1 MKLKEIAKKLI
12 SAIVALALFISPL
25 SDYLPILGEGMK
37 VSAASGHH
45 GWSGG
50 GWACS
55 ADNDTALNEVKAVM
69 QKTCSFSEMERFEK
83 ILSEFPLAGYFNNL
97 SGPGKGIGSP
107 CPWHVGNNMAS
118 DSTCRTNFY
127 DDETETV
134 KYNTVKATDSDA
146 NITKGRGCAGYAAY
160 CYYRFYGKQTSNTIR
175 LKKYSEAELKE
186 ALKKI
191 RAGAVFM
198 VSGHSMCYLANA
210 DGYIYLI
217 DANFGCWNPD
227 GSKEK
232 SNYTNCKIHLRKM
245 KCNDFATHYN
255 EFLTILYSTTSE
267 FDKLDLTTTPLNL
280 GDQFLAAIQSSDGT
294 KALTVDSNNNV
305 SIQKYVGTPNQTWM
319 FTRTDGNYYEI
330 KNPATGKC
338 LDAANGG
345 NSDYTNIQVWEDN
358 DTSSQRYG
366 IYGSQNSYV
375 MRVKHSSVLVVDA
388 GAARNNVN
396 LYTYSPNIA
405 AQKFRIFC
413 LFDNISVKNITSTN
427 ALVAAK
433 FHKPSEAKALAYD
446 ISVST
451 SSNMQNA
458 VTHSCKPSSTNVG
471 STSRDITFD
480 FVKEYNHY
488 LSPNTTYYYRLIGK
502 YDINGSTVTYTSPVY
517 SFKTLAGSASD
528 SSVTVKTSTS
538 RYKNNITN
546 TNAIIYGEVD
556 KPTSYPVTKI
566 GVRVRIDGGTYENG
580 WSKYDNTSRTYVGST
595 YMCPCYDMNKELN
608 LTLTHSTKYF
618 YKFYAVVNGKEYWS
632 PEGSFT
638 TTGSHSYGAWKIT
651 KPATCTEIGVQT
663 RSCSCGKTETQT
675 ISATGHS
682 YGSWTT
688 TKAPTCTDSGIQ
700 TRSCTKCG
708 DTQTQTI
715 AAKGHSYS
723 SGWTVDVQATCTADG
738 RKSHHCTVC
747 GAKKDITS
755 IPALGHNYKVTVVA
769 PTAYSDGYTLHQ
781 CTRCPYNYKDN
792 YTSKKL
798 YGDVNGSGEVD
809 ELDSVALARYLAS
822 WNVAIDQSAADV
834 DGNGDIDE
842 LDSVM
847 LARRLA
853 GWNV

>member
-1 MKLKEIAKKLI
+1 MKKLKQAAKKLI

-37 VSAASGHH
+37 VSAASITE
-45 GWSGG
+45 SGVWQKIEELRKLFPNG
-50 GWACS
+50 S
-55 ADNDTALNEVKAVM
+55 YFTVND
-69 QKTCSFSEMERFEK
+69 KTCGMANEEQRKKHSCKNCLLSN
-83 ILSEFPLAGYFNNL
+83 ILANNTKAKNTNVANIL
-97 SGPGKGIGSP
+97 
-107 CPWHVGNNMAS
+107 NAS
-118 DSTCRTNFY
+118 DQNCYTCVAFA
-127 DDETETV
+127 
-134 KYNTVKATDSDA
+134 KF
-146 NITKGRGCAGYAAY
+146 AY
-160 CYYRFYGKQTSNTIR
+160 CYIFGHRSNEKDSNNTTISSSSYGGVNSTFVSQ
-175 LKKYSEAELKE
+175 LKPGDYLCFFKGDNFVHAAIYLGCNQNKNQIYVYENNYGESSYSELSKVLYNNSKDCSKYS
-186 ALKKI
+186 KI
-191 RAGAVFM
+191 TAIR
-198 VSGHSMCYLANA
+198 
-210 DGYIYLI
+210 
-217 DANFGCWNPD
+217 
-227 GSKEK
+227 SK
-232 SNYTNCKIHLRKM
+232 T
-245 KCNDFATHYN
+245 
-255 EFLTILYSTTSE
+255 YSET
-267 FDKLDLTTTPLNL
+267 LDLTTTPLNL

-375 MRVKHSSVLVVDA
+375 MRVKYSSVLVVDA

-413 LFDNISVKNITSTN
+413 LFDNVSVTNITSTN

-471 STSRDITFD
+471 NTSRDITFD

-488 LSPNTTYYYRLIGK
+488 LSANTTYYYRLIGK

-517 SFKTLAGSASD
+517 SFKTLAD
-528 SSVTVKTSTS
+528 STDPSVTVKASTS
-538 RYKNNITN
+538 RYKNTITN

-556 KPTSYPVTKI
+556 KPSSYPVTKI
-566 GVRVRIDGGTYENG
+566 GIRVRVDGGTYDSG
-580 WSKYDNTSRTYVGST
+580 WSRYDGTSSTYVGST
-595 YMCPCYDMNKELN
+595 FMCPYYDMNKELK

-638 TTGSHSYGAWKIT
+638 TTGSHSFGPWITT
-651 KPATCTEIGVQT
+651 KPATCTESGVQT

-675 ISATGHS
+675 IPATGHS
-682 YGSWTT
+682 YGAWTT
-688 TKAPTCTDSGIQ
+688 TKAPTCTESGIQ
-700 TRSCTKCG
+700 TTYSPPAPLTAVNLI
-708 DTQTQTI
+708 I
-715 AAKGHSYS
+715 A
-723 SGWTVDVQATCTADG
+723 
-738 RKSHHCTVC
+738 
-747 GAKKDITS
+747 
-755 IPALGHNYKVTVVA
+755 
-769 PTAYSDGYTLHQ
+769 
-781 CTRCPYNYKDN
+781 PYAEQ
-792 YTSKKL
+792 KL
-798 YGDVNGSGEVD
+798 
-809 ELDSVALARYLAS
+809 
-822 WNVAIDQSAADV
+822 I
-834 DGNGDIDE
+834 
-842 LDSVM
+842 
-847 LARRLA
+847 
-853 GWNV
+853 

>member
-12 SAIVALALFISPL
+12 SAIVVLALFISPL

-45 GWSGG
+45 GWTGSSGDYG
-50 GWACS
+50 YARC
-55 ADNDTALNEVKAVM
+55 ADNDEALNEVKDAM
-69 QKTCSFSEMERFEK
+69 KKTCSASEMARFEK
-83 ILSEFPLAGYFNNL
+83 ILSEFPLSGYFNSSKTTACNGHDKDIK
-97 SGPGKGIGSP
+97 S
-107 CPWHVGNNMAS
+107 
-118 DSTCRTNFY
+118 FY
-127 DDETETV
+127 DDETKTTIDNSSFV
-134 KYNTVKATDSDA
+134 AYGDAATKFIDA
-146 NITKGRGCAGYAAY
+146 KQCAFFAIY
-160 CYYRFYGKQTSNTIR
+160 CFYRFYGKQVAEKSINFENGYSASD
-175 LKKYSEAELKE
+175 LKK
-186 ALKKI
+186 ALENNKI
-191 RAGAVFM
+191 RAGAHFRWNKGG
-198 VSGHSMCYLANA
+198 SSQHSLCYLTK
-210 DGYIYLI
+210 DDTYMYFI
-217 DANFGCWNPD
+217 DANFGC
-227 GSKEK
+227 GSNDAKEP
-232 SNYTNCKIHLRKM
+232 NCKIHLK
-245 KCNDFATHYN
+245 KITY
-255 EFLTILYSTTSE
+255 SE
-267 FDKLDLTTTPLNL
+267 FQKHYPTRFYIYYSETSKFDTLDLTTTPLNL

-471 STSRDITFD
+471 NTSRDITFD

-488 LSPNTTYYYRLIGK
+488 LSANTTYYYRLIGK

-517 SFKTLAGSASD
+517 SFKTLANSAD
-528 SSVTVKTSTS
+528 PSVTVKTSTS

-566 GVRVRIDGGTYENG
+566 GIRVRVDGGTYENG

-638 TTGSHSYGAWKIT
+638 TTGSHSFGPWVTT
-651 KPATCTEIGVQT
+651 KPATCTESGVQT

-675 ISATGHS
+675 IPATGHS
-682 YGSWTT
+682 YEAWST

-708 DTQTQTI
+708 DTQTQTV

-723 SGWTVDVQATCTADG
+723 SSWTVDVQPTCTADG
-738 RKSHHCTVC
+738 RKSHHCTIC

-798 YGDVNGSGEVD
+798 YGDV
-809 ELDSVALARYLAS
+809 
-822 WNVAIDQSAADV
+822 
-834 DGNGDIDE
+834 DGNGKINALDNMTLAKYIANGKGSTVIDIADMNGDGKVNA
-842 LDSVM
+842 LDNM
-847 LARRLA
+847 ILAQNIA
-853 GWNV
+853 NGNV